1 MEVSNSNFRRC
12 REVRKFL
19 VILFVLLFLF
29 SLGVAKV
36 KPIKLG
42 AVLPLGDITGRQAA
56 NAMKLAVKEINE
68 AGGVLGRPLE
78 LIIVDD
84 EMKPEK
90 GAAAINKLATIDK
103 VDFFIGGMSSGVH
116 LAQIPILKKY
126 KKITVWIGAAS
137 HLCEQAIGPDAD
149 WYFHLHPWDYQQGA
163 SYAIGW
169 KAILKKYPQVKFDR
183 VFLAYEEGAFGTASY
198 KAYLAMLEQAK
209 KGKGVYVGLVKEFKG
224 ESFKSAAFGGGDYR
238 AVLRHAKE
246 WNPDVFI
253 WAGYDADAL
262 PIVAQAKEIGFAPP
276 IFIGAPPGWPAD
288 FGKSPLSE
296 GIVLYGMWAPSL
308 NKVSPVAEHF
318 YNAYVKE
325 FKEEPVTYFAPLG
338 YTNVYFLV
346 EGIKKAGTLEKEKLI
361 KALEQVEYDSPL
373 GEKLKIAPSAIIK
386 HQGFT
391 KQKILQWQNG
401 KQEVI
406 WPFEVQTADFIY
418 PFPKW
423 EDR

>member
-1 MEVSNSNFRRC
+1 MLGVK
-12 REVRKFL
+12 KFL
-19 VILFVLLFLF
+19 AITLVLALVV
-29 SLGVAKV
+29 LGVAAKV

-56 NAMKLAVKEINE
+56 NAMKLAVKEINA

-84 EMKPEK
+84 EMNPSK
-90 GAAAINKLATIDK
+90 GAAAIDKLATIDK

-126 KKITVWIGAAS
+126 QKITVWIGAAS
-137 HLCEQAIGPDAD
+137 HLCEKALAGAD

-163 SYAIGW
+163 GYAIGW
-169 KAILKKYPQVKFDR
+169 KQILEKYPQVKFDR

-209 KGKGVYVGLVKEFKG
+209 QGEGPYVGLVKEFKG

-238 AVLRHAKE
+238 AVLRLAKE
-246 WNPDVFI
+246 WNPDAFI

-262 PIVAQAKEIGFAPP
+262 PMMAQAKEIGFAPP

-296 GIVLYGMWAPSL
+296 GVVLYGMWAPSL

-325 FKEEPVTYFAPLG
+325 FGEEPATYFAPLG

-346 EGIKKAGTLEKEKLI
+346 EGIKKAGTLEKEALI
-361 KALEQVEYDSPL
+361 KALEQVEYESPL
-373 GEKLKIAPSAIIK
+373 GETLKIAPSAVIK

-391 KQKILQWQNG
+391 TQKILQWQNG

-406 WPFEVQTADFIY
+406 WPFEVQTAEFIY

-423 EDR
+423 EGR